1 MTEVSDRSV
10 TLESGRTQ
18 QDERHNRQR
27 GNGSRHDPSAH
38 DIADPREQSGSFNH
52 RPNNDRSPATLIR
65 TPVIVG
71 RLIPASLRNPGPQ
84 ETDRD
89 GEIHEGQ
96 AGGHIADEG
105 GAAAKRPLGTEQIE
119 EGGAHEDLSDHERH
133 VKDPCPTGSG
143 DG

>member
-1 MTEVSDRSV
+1 MSTPNREVRDMTEVSDRSV

-71 RLIPASLRNPGPQ
+71 RLIPASRSVSCGPGF
-84 ETDRD
+84 
-89 GEIHEGQ
+89 
-96 AGGHIADEG
+96 
-105 GAAAKRPLGTEQIE
+105 
-119 EGGAHEDLSDHERH
+119 LSDAGISR
-133 VKDPCPTGSG
+133 PTITGVR
-143 DG
+143 